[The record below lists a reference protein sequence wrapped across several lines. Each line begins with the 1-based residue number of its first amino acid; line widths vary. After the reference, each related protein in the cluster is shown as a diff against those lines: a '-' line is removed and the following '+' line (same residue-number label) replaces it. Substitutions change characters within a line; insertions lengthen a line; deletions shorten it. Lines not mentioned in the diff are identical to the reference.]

1 MNITL
6 LYLGI
11 LVILICIFS
20 VIYIIIYNKYQD
32 EIIRI
37 NEVESAIDSLIRNKY
52 DIMNQAISI
61 IKGNIDSEKEI
72 FEEIIKIKSRK
83 ISNFDLDRKLVE
95 ASNEWSL
102 LKNEYPQLN
111 DSEEL
116 HKIFKGIN
124 KTDEKLKSLK
134 EYYDKNIAIYNK
146 LIRSFPSNVVG
157 LICKYKEKLFFDKK
171 DMSDDNYQDF
181 KL

>member
-1 MNITL
+1 MDMIL

-11 LVILICIFS
+11 LVVLICVIS

-61 IKGNIDSEKEI
+61 IKGNIDTEKEI

-95 ASNEWSL
+95 ASNEWTL
-102 LKNEYPQLN
+102 LKNDYPQLN
-111 DSEEL
+111 ESEEL
-116 HKIFKGIN
+116 QKIFKTIS
-124 KTDEKLKSLK
+124 KTDDKLKSLK
-134 EYYDKNIAIYNK
+134 EYYDGTIAKYNK
-146 LIRSFPSNVVG
+146 LVRSFPSNIVG

-171 DMSDDNYQDF
+171 NMSDEDYHDF

>member
-1 MNITL
+1 MIL
-6 LYLGI
+6 IYLGV
-11 LVILICIFS
+11 LVILLCGVS
-20 VIYIIIYNKYQD
+20 VVYIIIYNKFQD

-52 DIMNQAISI
+52 DITNQAISI

-95 ASNEWSL
+95 ANNEWAS

-111 DSEEL
+111 ESEEL
-116 HKIFKGIN
+116 QKIYKTIT

-134 EYYDKNIAIYNK
+134 EYYDANITKYNK
-146 LIRSFPSNVVG
+146 LVRSFPSNLVG

-171 DMSDDNYQDF
+171 DMSDDDYQDF